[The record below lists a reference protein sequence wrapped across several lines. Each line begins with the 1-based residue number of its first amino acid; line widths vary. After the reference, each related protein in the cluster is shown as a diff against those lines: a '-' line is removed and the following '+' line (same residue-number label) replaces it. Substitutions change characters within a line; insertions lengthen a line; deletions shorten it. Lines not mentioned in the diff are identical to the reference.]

1 MSQETEPLPEIAGE
15 GDALRALAAAT
26 EAPRPTASVPGP
38 SSLAQDPE
46 LLSDFILESR
56 EHLATV
62 ESQSMALEQNPSD
75 SEAIHAIF
83 RGFHTI
89 KGLAGFLE
97 LASIQEMAH
106 EVETL
111 LDRARNG
118 QMQITPKVI
127 DVVLAGGD
135 FLRESIDCVEASL
148 HGRPSPPPADRG
160 VVAGI
165 RRLLELGAEEPLEP
179 VIQQSVTSE

>member
-1 MSQETEPLPEIAGE
+1 MPNEPQLIRESATRTDPQ
-15 GDALRALAAAT
+15 DALRALAAAT
-26 EAPRPTASVPGP
+26 DTVPNAAPNA
-38 SSLAQDPE
+38 LAQDPE

-56 EHLATV
+56 EHLATI
-62 ESQSMALEQNPSD
+62 ESQSMVLEQTPAD

-97 LASIQEMAH
+97 QARIQETAH

-118 QMQITPKVI
+118 QGQITPKVI
-127 DVVLAGGD
+127 
-135 FLRESIDCVEASL
+135 
-148 HGRPSPPPADRG
+148 
-160 VVAGI
+160 
-165 RRLLELGAEEPLEP
+165 
-179 VIQQSVTSE
+179 